1 MAHVLGQVG
10 PYCEGKE
17 DWACYVERLEQFFI
31 ANDIT
36 DAPKKRAVLLS
47 GIGPLTYSV
56 LRNLMTPDVPSSKSY
71 DELKS
76 TLSAHFKPKTLV
88 IAERFRFYKRN
99 QHENESISDYI
110 VELKKLASTC
120 DFGDF
125 LSSALRDRLVCGLRS
140 ESIQRKLLTE
150 VDLTFDKA
158 ERITVAMELAQRN
171 AVDLQPPSSSGGIG
185 VNKVEHRHN
194 KKSKASASASKPAKE
209 CWRCGGD
216 KHNANDCKFKSL
228 KCFNCSKQGHS
239 AKKCRSEK
247 KKTVPVAKTSF
258 LGISSSNVGY
268 SDEDLH
274 TIFTCRGDVKATLQE
289 TVSVNGVP
297 LTMEID
303 TGAVVSVVGNAFY
316 EKYLPH
322 VPLSSFSKQLHSYS
336 GEVLAT
342 KGEILVDVD
351 FKGQKAKLPLVVV
364 DGDKPALL
372 GRNWLMEI
380 KLDWNQLFVVN
391 YGLGE
396 ELLNKYKYVFDAQ
409 HGVIKGFKA
418 DLLLKKD
425 AKPVFKK
432 ARPVPFSLREI
443 VEKELDRLTKDGIM
457 TPVMHSEWASPIVVV
472 QKTDGRVR
480 ICGDYKVSV
489 NPVLD
494 VDQYPLPNIEDIF
507 ATLSGGV
514 YFSKLDLSNAYQQLE
529 LEEDAKN
536 VLTINTHKG
545 LFRIERLNFGVS
557 SAPAIFQSVM
567 DRVLSGVKNV
577 VCYLDDILITT
588 RSIEEHK
595 EIISEVLQRLEK
607 HNIKAKLSKCEFFK
621 SSVNYLGYKIDK
633 EGLHPTE
640 EKIRAIIDAP
650 APTNVTELRSWL
662 GLINYYGR
670 FQRSLASILG
680 PLHVLLRKSVT
691 WEWSDAC
698 QKAFEACK
706 AQLSSSK
713 VLVHYD
719 TAKPLKLDCDASSY
733 GVGAVL
739 SHMMEDGSERPIAYA
754 SRTLTSSERNYAQLE
769 KEALAMIFGVKKFH
783 KYLCGR
789 TFTLVT
795 DHKPLTSILGA
806 QSGIP
811 TLAAARLQRWALILA
826 AYQYKLLYRK
836 SSDHANADALS
847 RLPSGDS
854 QEGEESS
861 VCQVR
866 FTDSLPIS
874 AKDIQQETGRDPLL
888 SRVLSF
894 VLNGWPE
901 ACGTEELR
909 PYFNH
914 KLELSAEQGCVLW
927 GTRVVIPPKYRNRM
941 LEELHETHQGICRT
955 KAYAR
960 SYIWWPNLDSQI
972 EEFLKTCESCQ
983 MFRNKPAHAPLHPWK
998 FPARAWQRIHIDYGM
1013 FDKKMLL
1020 IVIDSY
1026 SKWIE
1031 VHEMSSTT
1039 SGATIDKLR
1048 CIFASYG
1055 LPEEL
1060 VSDNGPQFASEDFD
1074 MFLKRN
1080 GIKHTLIP
1088 PYHPASN
1095 GAAERA
1101 VQTVKQ
1107 ALSKMWLDHKRNDTS
1122 VTWSR
1127 RLADFLLTYRS
1138 TPHSVT
1144 RQAPSELLMK
1154 RILRTRLSLV
1164 KPNLASAVEE
1174 KQHQQIKYHDK
1185 KGVKSRELRENQSV
1199 LVRNHRDGMERW
1211 IPGVIVKKKGPL
1223 TYLVKCGQRIR
1234 FVHIEHLLSSAIPPK
1249 ETTEELPVIPD
1260 VLPPIELEKTG
1271 DEKVVEDSDLPSKET
1286 PEKEELQIES
1296 EVQKSPEVRVAKTP
1310 DVSLPAKTPER
1321 RYPTRIRRPPKIF

>member
-1 MAHVLGQVG
+1 MAQVLGQVG

-17 DWACYVERLEQFFI
+17 GWACYVERLEQFFI

-36 DAPKKRAVLLS
+36 EASKKRDVLLS
-47 GIGPLTYSV
+47 GIGPSTYSV
-56 LRNLMTPDVPSSKSY
+56 LRNLMTPDIPS
-71 DELKS
+71 
-76 TLSAHFKPKTLV
+76 KT
-88 IAERFRFYKRN
+88 
-99 QHENESISDYI
+99 
-110 VELKKLASTC
+110 
-120 DFGDF
+120 
-125 LSSALRDRLVCGLRS
+125 
-140 ESIQRKLLTE
+140 IQRKLLTE
-150 VDLTFDKA
+150 IDLTFDKA
-158 ERITVAMELAQRN
+158 KRITVAMELAQKN
-171 AVDLQPPSSSGGIG
+171 AVDLQPSSSSSGLG
-185 VNKVEHRHN
+185 VNKMEHKHN
-194 KKSKASASASKPAKE
+194 KKAKASASASKPAKE
-209 CWRCGGD
+209 CWQYGGD
-216 KHNANDCKFKSL
+216 KHNA
-228 KCFNCSKQGHS
+228 NCSKQGHS
-239 AKKCRSEK
+239 AKRCRSEK
-247 KKTVPVAKTSF
+247 KKTVPSVKTSF
-258 LGISSSNVGY
+258 LGTSSSNVGY
-268 SDEDLH
+268 SSDEDLH
-274 TIFTCRGDVKATLQE
+274 TIFSCR
-289 TVSVNGVP
+289 
-297 LTMEID
+297 
-303 TGAVVSVVGNAFY
+303 
-316 EKYLPH
+316 
-322 VPLSSFSKQLHSYS
+322 
-336 GEVLAT
+336 
-342 KGEILVDVD
+342 
-351 FKGQKAKLPLVVV
+351 GQKAKLPLVVV

-380 KLDWNQLFVVN
+380 KFDWNQLFVVN

-396 ELLNKYKYVFDAQ
+396 ELVKKYKNVFDAQ
-409 HGVIKGFKA
+409 HGVIKGYKA

-432 ARPVPFSLREI
+432 ARPVPFSLKEI
-443 VEKELDRLTKDGIM
+443 VEKELNRLTKDGIM
-457 TPVMHSEWASPIVVV
+457 APVMHSDWASPIVVV
-472 QKTDGRVR
+472 QKTDGRGR

-514 YFSKLDLSNAYQQLE
+514 YFSKLDFSNAYQKLE
-529 LEEDAKN
+529 LEEDAKD
-536 VLTINTHKG
+536 VLTINTHKR
-545 LFRIERLNFGVS
+545 LFRIERLNFGVA

-577 VCYLDDILITT
+577 RCYLDDILITT

-595 EIISEVLQRLEK
+595 EILSEEVLQRLES

-621 SSVNYLGYKIDK
+621 SSVTYLGYKIDK

-640 EKIRAIIDAP
+640 VKIRAIIDAP

-662 GLINYYGR
+662 GLINYHES

-680 PLHVLLRKSVT
+680 PLHELLRKYVP
-691 WEWSDAC
+691 WEWSEAC

-713 VLVHYD
+713 E
-719 TAKPLKLDCDASSY
+719 
-733 GVGAVL
+733 G
-739 SHMMEDGSERPIAYA
+739 
-754 SRTLTSSERNYAQLE
+754 
-769 KEALAMIFGVKKFH
+769 KE
-783 KYLCGR
+783 
-789 TFTLVT
+789 
-795 DHKPLTSILGA
+795 P
-806 QSGIP
+806 
-811 TLAAARLQRWALILA
+811 
-826 AYQYKLLYRK
+826 
-836 SSDHANADALS
+836 
-847 RLPSGDS
+847 
-854 QEGEESS
+854 S

-866 FTDSLPIS
+866 FTDSLPVS
-874 AKDIQQETGRDPLL
+874 AKDIQQETGTDPLL

-909 PYFNH
+909 PYFSR

-927 GTRVVIPPKYRNRM
+927 GTRVIIPPKYGNRM
-941 LEELHETHQGICRT
+941 LEESHETHQGICRT

-972 EEFLKTCESCQ
+972 EEYLKSCKSCQ
-983 MFRNKPAHAPLHPWK
+983 MFRNKPAQAPLHPWK

-1013 FDKKMLL
+1013 FDKQMLL

-1031 VHEMSSTT
+1031 VHEMST

-1048 CIFASYG
+1048 YIFASYG
-1055 LPEEL
+1055 LPKEL
-1060 VSDNGPQFASEDFD
+1060 VSDNGPQFVSEDFD

-1107 ALSKMWLDHKRNDTS
+1107 ALNKMWLDHKRKDTS

-1144 RQAPSELLMK
+1144 KQAPSELFIK

-1174 KQHQQIKYHDK
+1174 KQHQQIKYHDQ
-1185 KGVKSRELRENQSV
+1185 KGVESRELRENQPM
-1199 LVRNHRDGMERW
+1199 LVRNHRDSKERW

-1234 FVHIEHLLSSAIPPK
+1234 FVHIEHLSSSVIPPK

-1260 VLPPIELEKTG
+1260 VLPSIELEKKCDGT
-1271 DEKVVEDSDLPSKET
+1271 VIEDKDLPNKKT

-1296 EVQKSPEVRVAKTP
+1296 EVQKSPEIRVAKTP

-1321 RYPTRIRRPPKIF
+1321 RYPTRFRRPPSKILGLG